1 MWLGRSIKLF
11 TRELR
16 HGCIT
21 VAVCTVAV
29 CRPVLVDLICER
41 PALDARDVANRREG
55 LGDGQGSVSCTH
67 LRLQ

>member
-1 MWLGRSIKLF
+1 MWLGRSVKLF

-29 CRPVLVDLICER
+29 RRPVLVDLICER